1 MAVDNKNVQI
11 FTLPLQFP
19 CGPQSSCC
27 GPVGQ
32 SQEQIESLKSAIEK
46 ETARTVQV
54 LNITNGKEMKN
65 HLQIVRIV
73 RSFGPMALPII
84 TLNGEVVTMGN
95 LTPEQAISALREKTN
110 QMQ

>member
-1 MAVDNKNVQI
+1 MAVNNNNVRI

-32 SQEQIESLKSAIEK
+32 SEAQIESLKNTIET
-46 ETARTVQV
+46 ETGQTVEV
-54 LNITNGKEMKN
+54 LSVTNGKEMKN
-65 HLQIVRIV
+65 HLQIVRMV

-95 LTPEQAISALREKTN
+95 ITPEQALSALKEKMN
-110 QMQ
+110 